1 MVEFKRWGHYRGIKC
16 GIKIFSG
23 TFTKIIYRISILQN
37 GTFLFLYLQ
46 NVRDVTDIRN
56 LADLGEKLWKTCKI
70 NHWFATIVP
79 IHMFFRG
86 ENFTFPTFFITMEVI
101 FGASWP
107 KQISFWPSQKKGK
120 VDLLALLKGSLSG
133 SEPATN
139 WQPRNFIK
147 DPEHFWNNF
156 YWDFLTSYTLK
167 HISSACSLVKRLEK
181 WWKTLIW
188 NVAQAAAWVPSPA
201 ANRRRW
207 RAREKTSGG
216 TFLNFWVEDWYIC

>member
-1 MVEFKRWGHYRGIKC
+1 MVEFKRWGHRGIKC
-16 GIKIFSG
+16 GIKIFYG
-23 TFTKIIYRISILQN
+23 TFSKIIYRISILQN

-56 LADLGEKLWKTCKI
+56 LADLGGKLWKTCKI
-70 NHWFATIVP
+70 NPWFATIGP

-86 ENFTFPTFFITMEVI
+86 ENFTYPTYFITMEVI

-156 YWDFLTSYTLK
+156 YWDFLTSYPLK
-167 HISSACSLVKRLEK
+167 HISSACSLAGWL
-181 WWKTLIW
+181 
-188 NVAQAAAWVPSPA
+188 
-201 ANRRRW
+201 
-207 RAREKTSGG
+207 
-216 TFLNFWVEDWYIC
+216 

>member
-1 MVEFKRWGHYRGIKC
+1 MKRNWVITQKYVLLVCNYGDWLKKMSI
-16 GIKIFSG
+16 
-23 TFTKIIYRISILQN
+23 RILD
-37 GTFLFLYLQ
+37 GG
-46 NVRDVTDIRN
+46 
-56 LADLGEKLWKTCKI
+56 AWKLKWKTCKI

-86 ENFTFPTFFITMEVI
+86 ENFTFPTYVITMEVI

-156 YWDFLTSYTLK
+156 YWDFLTSYFKCLQ
-167 HISSACSLVKRLEK
+167 LGKRLEK
-181 WWKTLIW
+181 WWKKHWFEMLH
-188 NVAQAAAWVPSPA
+188 
-201 ANRRRW
+201 RRQLGSHLPQPT
-207 RAREKTSGG
+207 EEGG
-216 TFLNFWVEDWYIC
+216 EQGRKPEVEHFFNFWV

>member
-1 MVEFKRWGHYRGIKC
+1 
-16 GIKIFSG
+16 
-23 TFTKIIYRISILQN
+23 
-37 GTFLFLYLQ
+37 
-46 NVRDVTDIRN
+46 
-56 LADLGEKLWKTCKI
+56 
-70 NHWFATIVP
+70 
-79 IHMFFRG
+79 MFFRG
-86 ENFTFPTFFITMEVI
+86 ENFTFPTYVITMEVI

-167 HISSACSLVKRLEK
+167 HISSACSLVKDLKNCEKKNIDLKCCTGGSLGPISRSQQKKVESKGENLRWNIFKFFSSRLISLLTPLCPDRKGKAELNEK
-181 WWKTLIW
+181 KYILKLISFG
-188 NVAQAAAWVPSPA
+188 AEFFIRMGIRYWVKA
-201 ANRRRW
+201 
-207 RAREKTSGG
+207 KTSHI
-216 TFLNFWVEDWYIC
+216 FAI

>member
-1 MVEFKRWGHYRGIKC
+1 
-16 GIKIFSG
+16 
-23 TFTKIIYRISILQN
+23 
-37 GTFLFLYLQ
+37 
-46 NVRDVTDIRN
+46 
-56 LADLGEKLWKTCKI
+56 
-70 NHWFATIVP
+70 
-79 IHMFFRG
+79 MFFRG

-156 YWDFLTSYTLK
+156 YWDFLTSYPLK
-167 HISSACSLVKRLEK
+167 HISSACSLVKDLKNGEKNIDLKSCTGGSLGPISRSQQKKVESKGENLRWNIFLIFEFKIDFFVNTALPGSAGRSSVEWRRKNIFWNRFPLE
-181 WWKTLIW
+181 
-188 NVAQAAAWVPSPA
+188 QSFSSGWV
-201 ANRRRW
+201 
-207 RAREKTSGG
+207 
-216 TFLNFWVEDWYIC
+216 